1 MFIHWKELA
10 TKGVLKL
17 EGQEDLTSLL
27 PTDGSLTGFGPLHVQ
42 LEARDVEGAAVVY
55 GNLEIDVELSCSR
68 CLTAVRDHVEIPFHE
83 TFVKGEENAANDSDE
98 EDEEEDDVLYVS
110 GDRIELAPFLA
121 ESVMFSLPYIPL
133 CKEDCKGL
141 CPSCGTDRNE
151 KECGCRTDKIDP
163 RLAGLA
169 DLFKNE

>member
-1 MFIHWKELA
+1 MSS
-10 TKGVLKL
+10 KGLLKL
-17 EGQEDLTSLL
+17 EGQEDLTDVL
-27 PTDGSLTGFGPLHVQ
+27 PKDGSLTGYGPLSVQ
-42 LEARDVEGAAVVY
+42 LEARDVDGAAVVE
-55 GNLEIDVELSCSR
+55 GNLELDVELSCSR
-68 CLTAVRDHVEIPFHE
+68 CLTAVHDHVEIPFHE
-83 TFVKGEENAANDSDE
+83 TFVKGEENAAEEPDE
-98 EDEEEDDVLYVS
+98 EDEDADDVLYVS
-110 GDRIELAPFLA
+110 GDRIELKPFLA

-151 KECGCRTDKIDP
+151 RECGCRTDKIDP